1 MFIILI
7 GYDQVS
13 TDDQHLDLQ
22 RDVLEQAGCERIY
35 EETVKGPE
43 FIC

>member
-1 MFIILI
+1 MLI

-22 RDVLEQAGCERIY
+22 RDVLEQAGCELIY